1 MSKTRKYMFKNFT
14 KYIKIK
20 RYVHE
25 PHAIDLVN
33 S

>member
-1 MSKTRKYMFKNFT
+1 MLKNFT

-25 PHAIDLVN
+25 PLATDLAN

>member
-1 MSKTRKYMFKNFT
+1 MLKNFT

-20 RYVHE
+20 RYVHK
-25 PHAIDLVN
+25 PLAIDLAN